1 MSTLAVAWRPASDDD
16 AMLARSLFDAALADW
31 QARWF
36 TRPAFA
42 IGAIVRRPGGEVAAT
57 PGLTG
62 LRCAPGL
69 RLDPRDTLARRLI
82 GAAYA
87 TDDSVF
93 DAPASHGALASI
105 AAEMLD
111 DLVAAL
117 GTALTAAAPAPAV
130 SRGGD
135 APSFSGYCTLDLAIE
150 SVNGEPCAS
159 LVCDIR
165 HVWERHAAASSA
177 SPASSSAAALTP
189 RREAL
194 DATPVALSV
203 VLGRCELSA
212 AQLTM
217 LSPGDV
223 IVLDRRLD
231 EPATL
236 VVDATAAPVAL
247 GLPGR
252 GATSLSFKLTSLAT
266 PDSP

>member
-1 MSTLAVAWRPASDDD
+1 MSAPAVAWRPASDDD
-16 AMLARSLFDAALADW
+16 ARLARALFDAALADW

-36 TRPAFA
+36 ARPAFA
-42 IGAIVRRPGGEVAAT
+42 IGAIVRRPGGEVPVVA
-57 PGLTG
+57 PGRTG
-62 LRCAPGL
+62 HRCAPGL
-69 RLDPRDTLARRLI
+69 RLDPRDALARRLI

-87 TDDSVF
+87 TDDGVF
-93 DAPASHGALASI
+93 DAPASKGALASI

-117 GTALTAAAPAPAV
+117 GTALTPAAAAP
-130 SRGGD
+130 RDGD
-135 APSFSGYCTLDLAIE
+135 APSFSGYGTLDLAIE
-150 SVNGEPCAS
+150 SMDGEPCAS

-165 HVWERHAAASSA
+165 HVWARHAAASST
-177 SPASSSAAALTP
+177 SPASSTAAALTP